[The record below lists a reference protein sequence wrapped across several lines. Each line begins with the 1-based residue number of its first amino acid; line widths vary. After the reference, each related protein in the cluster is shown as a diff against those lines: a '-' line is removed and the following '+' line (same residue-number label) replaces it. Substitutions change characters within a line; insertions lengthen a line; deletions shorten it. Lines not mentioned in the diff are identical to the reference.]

1 MPCGVKLMQ
10 SSLPKVSVV
19 VAVRNALRLVQS
31 RLDSWL
37 ELLPSSIELIMV
49 DGGSTDG
56 SRAWLEAKTSPALS
70 CRLKVIAKDDSSI
83 AEAWNNAVAI
93 AMGEWIVFVGAD
105 DRISD
110 RWQWHEI
117 LDRLE
122 GRDASVDACLFPVE
136 IVSPAGRRLDVV
148 TPNLL
153 AAGPFGSGIP
163 RVPHQGVFHRR
174 TMWTRFG
181 VFDTTYVVAAD
192 YEFLVRSRAQDARF
206 EVAQDMSPVQM
217 TFGGVSTRSPLRTLL
232 EYRRVHRSHRIS
244 TRPIEWATRLAVAV
258 AREALTTAGLRWAAD
273 AAADLARVVR
283 GRPKVWTV
291 P

>member
-1 MPCGVKLMQ
+1 VI
-10 SSLPKVSVV
+10 
-19 VAVRNALRLVQS
+19 AVLNALPLVQD
-31 RLDSWL
+31 RLDSWR
-37 ELLPSSIELIMV
+37 EGLPADVQLIVV

-56 SRAWLEAKTSPALS
+56 SREWLEGRKSASHQAPLT
-70 CRLKVIAKDDSSI
+70 VIFKDDSSI
-83 AEAWNNAVAI
+83 AEAWNNAIAV
-93 AMGEWIVFVGAD
+93 AMGEWVLFMGAD
-105 DRISD
+105 DRIPDGS
-110 RWQWHEI
+110 RWPGLLE
-117 LDRLE
+117 RL
-122 GRDASVDACLFPVE
+122 GSRGASVDACLFPVE

-148 TPNLL
+148 SPNLL

-181 VFDTTYVVAAD
+181 AFDTTYAVAAD

-206 EVAQDMSPVQM
+206 EVAQELSPVQM

-232 EYRRVHRSHRIS
+232 EYRRVHRSRRIH
-244 TRPIEWATRLAVAV
+244 TNPIEWGTRLAVAA
-258 AREALTTAGLRWAAD
+258 AREALTTAGLRGAAD
-273 AAADLARVVR
+273 AASDLVRVLR